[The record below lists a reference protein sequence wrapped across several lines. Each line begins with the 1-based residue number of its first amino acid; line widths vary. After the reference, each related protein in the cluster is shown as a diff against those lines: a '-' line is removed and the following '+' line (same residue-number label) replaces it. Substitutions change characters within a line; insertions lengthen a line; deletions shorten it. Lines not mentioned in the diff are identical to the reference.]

1 MDLGTMDLCRLDCV
15 LDYLDWIMSLSLDR
29 TRSVQ
34 FTYLF
39 TIYDIIYDVVFYDV
53 ISECFPL
60 LIFIVM
66 SV

>member
-1 MDLGTMDLCRLDCV
+1 MDLCRLDCV
-15 LDYLDWIMSLSLDR
+15 TDYLDWIVSLSLDR

-53 ISECFPL
+53 ISEHFPL
-60 LIFIVM
+60 LIFRVM

>member
-15 LDYLDWIMSLSLDR
+15 MDYLDWIVSLSLDR

-34 FTYLF
+34 FIYLF

-53 ISECFPL
+53 SM
-60 LIFIVM
+60 M
-66 SV
+66 SL

>member
-15 LDYLDWIMSLSLDR
+15 TDYLDWIMSLSLDR

-53 ISECFPL
+53 ISEHFPL
-60 LIFIVM
+60 LIFVVI